1 VESGNIS
8 VEISE
13 VVTPQADKIVEL
25 AIKSE
30 EPKTGDSKSEEKK
43 TKQKFTPPKTN
54 DELREVFGKDN
65 MWKLKVVDLGN
76 ACWVFKHF
84 STDVQTREYRAPEVI
99 LGASYGTPIDIWSA
113 ACIVFELL
121 TGDQLFKPKESRH
134 FGKDDDHLAL
144 IIELLGE
151 QKTQHLIIGKYGK
164 HFFDPNGDLKNIK
177 KLKYWPLQQ
186 VLVEKYKL
194 PAQDAKEISEFLLPM
209 LFFNAQKRFTAVKCL
224 QQPWIANVDV
234 NNFES
239 IF

>member
-1 VESGNIS
+1 VAEAGSLIPTIIPEK
-8 VEISE
+8 VIEKKEE
-13 VVTPQADKIVEL
+13 VPMIKPEEAKVNEAKI
-25 AIKSE
+25 
-30 EPKTGDSKSEEKK
+30 EEKK

-164 HFFDPNGDLKNIK
+164 HFF
-177 KLKYWPLQQ
+177 
-186 VLVEKYKL
+186 
-194 PAQDAKEISEFLLPM
+194 
-209 LFFNAQKRFTAVKCL
+209 
-224 QQPWIANVDV
+224 
-234 NNFES
+234 
-239 IF
+239 